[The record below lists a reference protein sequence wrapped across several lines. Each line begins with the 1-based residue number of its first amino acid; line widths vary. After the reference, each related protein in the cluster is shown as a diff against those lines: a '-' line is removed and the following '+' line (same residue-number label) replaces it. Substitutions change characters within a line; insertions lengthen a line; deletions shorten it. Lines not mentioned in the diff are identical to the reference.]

1 MRNPEPVSARRRYMR
16 PAPWLLALGI
26 LLAIACANLEELLW
40 GTPEYAPTSEFRMER
55 ANRGVEAYS
64 AWFADTGGR
73 ILYFGLSPFWE
84 LWWRTGGDPRADL
97 AKPGDHL
104 IGRFDLEREIFLP
117 PLRVRSMGFDSRSSV
132 WDVLVHSNG
141 RIYYTTYFEEIG
153 SVNPDGSDVRAF
165 SGLGAGFNELY
176 EGPGGHIYVTRYSD
190 APYEVERQRYG
201 AVVVLTPEGELVR
214 EIRFERDDQRF
225 TLRLAPDGR
234 VLSREVAP
242 PELQFVHF
250 DARGRGYFAE
260 SLRGAFRLRITVGER
275 ELAVI
280 PLGPRNPLDF
290 IQDIHFTARGDAL
303 LAFWSGRVTLV
314 RQEGS
319 AFRSVDLLL
328 LRPERCVPPQGQ
340 SLLYSAVAFGERI
353 YATLYCGAS
362 ILSAPFPTRASAWR

>member
-1 MRNPEPVSARRRYMR
+1 
-16 PAPWLLALGI
+16 
-26 LLAIACANLEELLW
+26 
-40 GTPEYAPTSEFRMER
+40 MER

-64 AWFADTGGR
+64 AWFADSDGR

-84 LWWRTGGDPRADL
+84 LWWRTGGDARADL

-104 IGRFDLEREIFLP
+104 IGRFHLERETFLP

-176 EGPGGHIYVTRYSD
+176 EGPAGHIYVTRYSD
-190 APYEVERQRYG
+190 APRDVERQRYG
-201 AVVVLTPEGELVR
+201 GVVVLTPDGELVR

-225 TLRLAPDGR
+225 TAPKSLAIDPASGEIWLNTDTFWVDGSILHETLRLAPDGR

-242 PELQFVHF
+242 PELHFIRF
-250 DARGRGYFAE
+250 DAGGRGYFAE
-260 SLRGAFRLRITVGER
+260 SLNAAFRLRITTGER

-280 PLGPRNPLDF
+280 PLGPRKPLDF
-290 IQDIHFTARGDAL
+290 VDRTSTSQQGETRCWLSGQDESHSSVRRARPSDRWISCSRA
-303 LAFWSGRVTLV
+303 
-314 RQEGS
+314 
-319 AFRSVDLLL
+319 RSVVYLPKAG
-328 LRPERCVPPQGQ
+328 RCSTAPWRSAKGSTRRSTVERR
-340 SLLYSAVAFGERI
+340 S
-353 YATLYCGAS
+353 
-362 ILSAPFPTRASAWR
+362 